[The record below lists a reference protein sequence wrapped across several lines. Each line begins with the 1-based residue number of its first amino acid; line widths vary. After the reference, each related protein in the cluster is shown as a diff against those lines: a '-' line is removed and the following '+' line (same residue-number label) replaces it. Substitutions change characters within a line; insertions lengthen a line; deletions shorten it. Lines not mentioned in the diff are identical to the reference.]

1 MNLYCVV
8 DFIVKHYTIF
18 NPGKE
23 PRTDQNMIVSKSYLV
38 NQKGL
43 NWGSY
48 LRVWMGGSSVLIGE
62 L

>member
-1 MNLYCVV
+1 M